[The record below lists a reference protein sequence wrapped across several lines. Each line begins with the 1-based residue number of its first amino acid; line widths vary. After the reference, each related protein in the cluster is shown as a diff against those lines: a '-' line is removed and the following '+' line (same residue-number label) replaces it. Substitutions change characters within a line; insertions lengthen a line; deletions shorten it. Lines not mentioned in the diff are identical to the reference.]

1 VTNEKDNINNRI
13 ELITGDPKKA
23 IRKMSFP
30 MMLIMVLIVSYN
42 IADSIWVAGLGA
54 DALAALGFITPIFMV
69 IVGLGQGLG
78 AGTTSLI
85 ARCIGSKNKSK
96 ADNAGM
102 HSILITAVLSE
113 VLPVV
118 LLLFLKDI
126 LFAMGAVGVLTLATE
141 YGQIVFIGSFALLF
155 NLVGSSILRAE
166 GDMKRATYAIAISS
180 ILNIVIA
187 PIFIY
192 TLNMGIGGAAV
203 ATVLSSSIAAI
214 AIFYWILIKR
224 DTYLAFKFKDF
235 HFDTGIIKDILSVT
249 LPASVEQ
256 FIMSALTIF
265 INAMLVIVA
274 GTTAVAVYTAGWRI
288 VSLGIIPAL
297 GIETAVLTV
306 AGVAYGAKNYK
317 NLEISCNYSIKLGV
331 IISLALAVI
340 TYIFAPNIAWL
351 FTYSSNSG
359 NMAPMIVEFLR
370 IFCVFFI
377 AIPFGLA
384 STAMFQAAGKGITS
398 LLLVVIRDLILSL
411 IAAYILGMI
420 LHLGAVGIYWGIVIG
435 VILGSAISYLYFR
448 LFLKGLK
455 KEEVEKINLRE
466 FKKEEEKVNN

>member
-1 VTNEKDNINNRI
+1 MANETKKSNSRI
-13 ELITGDPKKA
+13 ELITGDPKRA
-23 IRKMSFP
+23 IRKLSFP
-30 MMLIMVLIVSYN
+30 MMLIMILIVSYQ
-42 IADSIWVAGLGA
+42 IVDSIWVAGLGA
-54 DALAALGFITPIFMV
+54 DALAALGFISPIFMV
-69 IVGLGQGLG
+69 IVGLAQGLG
-78 AGTTSLI
+78 AGATSLI
-85 ARCIGSKNKSK
+85 ARCIGAKDKDK

-102 HSILITAVLSE
+102 HAILITIILSVALPLVLI
-113 VLPVV
+113 
-118 LLLFLKDI
+118 LFLKDI
-126 LFAMGAVGVLTLATE
+126 LLTMGAEGVLTLATQ
-141 YGQIVFIGSFALLF
+141 YGQIIFAGSFALLF
-155 NLVGSSILRAE
+155 NSVGSSILRAE

-180 ILNIVIA
+180 ILNMVIA

-192 TLNMGIGGAAV
+192 TLNMGISGAAV
-203 ATVLSSSIAAI
+203 ATVLSSSIAAV

-235 HFDTGIIKDILSVT
+235 HFDPSIIKDILGVT

-256 FIMSALTIF
+256 FVMSVLTIF
-265 INAMLVIVA
+265 INAMLVIAA

-317 NLEISCNYSIKLGV
+317 NLLISCNYAIKLGV
-331 IISLALAVI
+331 IISLVLAVI

-351 FTYSSNSG
+351 FAYSANSG
-359 NMAPMIVEFLR
+359 NMAPMIAEFLR

-384 STAMFQAAGKGITS
+384 STAVFQAAGKGTTS

-411 IAAYILGMI
+411 IAAYILGI
-420 LHLGAVGIYWGIVIG
+420 VFHLGAAGIYWGIVIG

-448 LFLKGLK
+448 LFLRGLK
-455 KEEVEKINLRE
+455 KEELGEINVRE
-466 FKKEEEKVNN
+466 FKGERIN

>member
-1 VTNEKDNINNRI
+1 MTNETKKSDGRI
-13 ELITGDPKKA
+13 ELITGDPKRA
-23 IRKMSFP
+23 IRKLSFP
-30 MMLIMVLIVSYN
+30 MMLIMILITSYQ

-54 DALAALGFITPIFMV
+54 DALAALGFIAPVIMV
-69 IVGLGQGLG
+69 IIGIGQGLG
-78 AGTTSLI
+78 AGATSLI
-85 ARCIGSKNKSK
+85 ARCIGAGDKDK

-102 HSILITAVLSE
+102 HAILITAALSV
-113 VLPVV
+113 VLPLV
-118 LLLFLKDI
+118 LLIFLKDI
-126 LFAMGAVGVLTLATE
+126 LIIMGAAGVISLATE

-192 TLNMGIGGAAV
+192 TLNMGIEGAAV

-214 AIFYWILIKR
+214 AIFYWILVKR

-235 HFDTGIIKDILSVT
+235 HFDISIIKDILGIT

-256 FIMSALTIF
+256 FIMSVLTVG
-265 INAMLVIVA
+265 INAMLVIAA

-288 VSLGIIPAL
+288 VSMGIIPAL

-317 NLEISCNYSIKLGV
+317 NLEISCHYAIKLGV
-331 IISLALAVI
+331 LISLVLSII

-351 FTYSSNSG
+351 FAYSSNSG
-359 NMAPMIVEFLR
+359 DMIPMIAEFLR
-370 IFCVFFI
+370 IFCVFFM

-384 STAMFQAAGKGITS
+384 STAVFQAAGKGTTS

-411 IAAYILGMI
+411 IAAYIMGI
-420 LHLGAVGIYWGIVIG
+420 VLHLGATGIYWGIVAG
-435 VILGSAISYLYFR
+435 VILGSAVSYLYFR
-448 LFLKGLK
+448 LFLRGLK
-455 KEEVEKINLRE
+455 REKIGEVNMKEFKGEKIN
-466 FKKEEEKVNN
+466 

>member
-1 VTNEKDNINNRI
+1 MTNENNKSNSRI
-13 ELITGDPKKA
+13 ELITGNPEKA
-23 IRKMSFP
+23 IRKLSFP
-30 MMLIMVLIVSYN
+30 MMLIMMLIVSYQ
-42 IADSIWVAGLGA
+42 IVDSIWVAGLGA
-54 DALAALGFITPIFMV
+54 NALAALGFISPIFMV
-69 IVGLGQGLG
+69 IVGLAQGLG
-78 AGTTSLI
+78 AGATSLI
-85 ARCIGSKNKSK
+85 ARCIGANDKDN

-102 HSILITAVLSE
+102 HAILITAVLS
-113 VLPVV
+113 VLLPVV
-118 LLLFLKDI
+118 LIAFLKDI
-126 LFAMGAVGVLTLATE
+126 LIAIGAASVLTLATQ
-141 YGQIVFIGSFALLF
+141 YGQIIFAGSFAILF
-155 NLVGSSILRAE
+155 NSVGSSILRAE

-180 ILNIVIA
+180 ILNMVIA

-192 TLNMGIGGAAV
+192 TLNMGISGAAV
-203 ATVLSSSIAAI
+203 ATVLSSSIAAV

-235 HFDTGIIKDILSVT
+235 HFDTGIIKDILGVT

-256 FIMSALTIF
+256 FIMSVLTVG

-288 VSLGIIPAL
+288 VSMGIIPAL

-317 NLEISCNYSIKLGV
+317 NLQISCDYAIKLGV
-331 IISLALAVI
+331 LISLGLAVI

-351 FTYSSNSG
+351 FAYSSNSG
-359 NMAPMIVEFLR
+359 NMIPMIAEFLR
-370 IFCVFFI
+370 IFCVFFM

-384 STAMFQAAGKGITS
+384 STAVFQAAGKGTTS

-411 IAAYILGMI
+411 IVAYILGI
-420 LHLGAVGIYWGIVIG
+420 VLHLGAIGIYWGIVIG

-448 LFLKGLK
+448 LFLRGLRNR
-455 KEEVEKINLRE
+455 EVEEIRVKESKKGEKQIN
-466 FKKEEEKVNN
+466 N

>member
-1 VTNEKDNINNRI
+1 MTNETKKSNSRI

-23 IRKMSFP
+23 IRKLSFP
-30 MMLIMVLIVSYN
+30 MMLIMLLIVSYN
-42 IADSIWVAGLGA
+42 IVDSIWVAGLGA
-54 DALAALGFITPIFMV
+54 DALAALGFISPIFMV
-69 IVGLGQGLG
+69 IIGLGQGLG
-78 AGTTSLI
+78 AGATSLI
-85 ARCIGSKNKSK
+85 ARCIGAKDKDRAN
-96 ADNAGM
+96 NAGL
-102 HSILITAVLSE
+102 HAILITGILSI

-118 LLLFLKDI
+118 LLIFLKDI
-126 LFAMGAVGVLTLATE
+126 LIAMGASNVLYLATE

-180 ILNIVIA
+180 ILNMVIA

-192 TLNMGIGGAAV
+192 TLHMGIGGAAI

-214 AIFYWILIKR
+214 AIFYWILVKK
-224 DTYLAFKFKDF
+224 DTYLSLKVKNF
-235 HFDTGIIKDILSVT
+235 HFSPAIIKDILSVT

-256 FIMSALTIF
+256 FIMSVLTIF
-265 INAMLVIVA
+265 INAMLVIAA

-288 VSLGIIPAL
+288 VSMGIIPAL

-331 IISLALAVI
+331 LISLALAVL

-359 NMAPMIVEFLR
+359 NIAPMIVEFLR

-384 STAMFQAAGKGITS
+384 STAVFQAAGKGTTS

-411 IAAYILGMI
+411 IVAYILG
-420 LHLGAVGIYWGIVIG
+420 LVFHLGAVGIYWGIIIG

-455 KEEVEKINLRE
+455 KENVENANLIQFEKGERIN
-466 FKKEEEKVNN
+466 N